1 MQINDQYIIDLI
13 WPNKICKF
21 GFIKHLLSD
30 DIIKYINNRYND
42 SESIKE
48 TLYRIKHNIEDRPKC
63 IKCGKPIKFG
73 QGFNKYCSRSCAI
86 NQEKIKKSIKEKY
99 GVDNISQLDYVKKR
113 KIETTM
119 KHYGVTNPYCLS
131 KCINKSRET
140 RKLYK
145 DKWINNIK
153 KTNLEKY
160 GVENVAQNQSIKE
173 KAKHTNL
180 QKYGQISWTKTD
192 EGKTKLSK
200 IVSSKEVQR
209 KTYLTKKAHN
219 TFNTSKP
226 EEQTYDILKQKY
238 HDIVRQYRS
247 DKYPF
252 ACDFY
257 IPSLDLYIECNYNW
271 THGNKPYEGTE
282 EDIEIVNK
290 WKAKNIRFYDNA
302 INTWTIR
309 DVKKR
314 NIAKQNNLNWI
325 EFFSILELNS
335 FLF

>member
-1 MQINDQYIIDLI
+1 MQISDQYIIDLI

-21 GFIKHLLSD
+21 GFIKHLLGE
-30 DIIKYINNRYND
+30 DIIKYIYNRYND

-63 IKCGKPIKFG
+63 IKCGKPVKFG

-99 GVDNISQLDYVKKR
+99 GVDNVSQLDYVKRR

-119 KHYGVTNPYCLS
+119 KHYGIINPYCLS

-145 DKWINNIK
+145 DKLINNIK
-153 KTNLEKY
+153 KTNLEKH
-160 GVENVAQNQSIKE
+160 GVENIAQNQSIKE
-173 KAKHTNL
+173 RAKHTNL
-180 QKYGQISWTKTD
+180 QKYGQTSWTKTD
-192 EGKTKLSK
+192 EGKAKLSK
-200 IVSSKEVQR
+200 IVSSKEVQQ

-219 TFNTSKP
+219 TFNSSKP

-238 HDIVRQYRS
+238 PDVVRQYRS

-257 IPSLDLYIECNYNW
+257 IPGLDLYIECNYNW

-290 WKAKNIRFYDNA
+290 WKAKNTRFYDNA

-335 FLF
+335 FQF